1 MRKDSP
7 LRRTIQFIFHTLMLV
22 AWTVYSYRDLYP
34 LITYSKHP
42 LDPEFLPQP
51 VVWTR
56 FSLLTIV
63 AVVIPLLQ
71 PSQYRPVDPMH
82 PSDEPNPEQT
92 ASLFSYVFYFFM
104 DKIILQAWRSNA
116 IPYEELPPLPDYD
129 RASWLAKN
137 SLLKLHPVRRQELG
151 LKSRHLFVCL
161 MSVYWKTYGMLALML
176 LIKAVMEFAAPIG
189 INRLLTYLQDGDNK
203 GGDVRPWFWI
213 LWLFLGPTFSS
224 LAWQYYVFLTTR
236 SLVHVESLFTQL
248 LFGHALRIKMQDP
261 VDQTSTAKNG
271 NAPVQGANTPA
282 VVADDAPGL
291 SNTSIPIV
299 NNDTA
304 AVHAVDGGSSEDESS
319 VPSNKREGSVEGSNK
334 GKDAASAA
342 ASDEPQ
348 TAGLVG
354 RLTTLASSDLENII
368 EGRDFLMAILY
379 APLQLILGAIFLYQ
393 ILSWSALVGMAV
405 TLVTLPIPGYLAKL
419 MNTTQQ
425 DLMKATDSRIQTI
438 TEAVNT
444 LRMVKLFAWEEKISE
459 RISEKRAAEMRQ
471 VRRKAFVDKAIST
484 VNFGLPIFTMVA
496 CYGLYTGV
504 QKRNLSAAQVFSSL
518 SVFDMI
524 RGQMYQITSQIQ
536 ATIAAKVS
544 VERMDH
550 FLRSTEML
558 DEYKDEVV
566 LSVKSTEEQDA
577 IYFKN
582 AEFSWESPSVKAKA
596 GNLTKNKGTAT
607 AKREWKLVIDDLE
620 FPRGKTTVVAGKTSS
635 GKTSL
640 LMALLG
646 EMNWTPTRL
655 DASFNLP
662 RASGVAYAAQEAWV
676 MASTVR
682 ENIVFGE
689 TFDADRYKKV
699 LHACALEKDL
709 ELFDAGDQT
718 ELGEKGL
725 NAR

>member
-1 MRKDSP
+1 
-7 LRRTIQFIFHTLMLV
+7 
-22 AWTVYSYRDLYP
+22 
-34 LITYSKHP
+34 
-42 LDPEFLPQP
+42 
-51 VVWTR
+51 
-56 FSLLTIV
+56 
-63 AVVIPLLQ
+63 
-71 PSQYRPVDPMH
+71 
-82 PSDEPNPEQT
+82 
-92 ASLFSYVFYFFM
+92 
-104 DKIILQAWRSNA
+104 
-116 IPYEELPPLPDYD
+116 
-129 RASWLAKN
+129 
-137 SLLKLHPVRRQELG
+137 
-151 LKSRHLFVCL
+151 
-161 MSVYWKTYGMLALML
+161 
-176 LIKAVMEFAAPIG
+176 
-189 INRLLTYLQDGDNK
+189 
-203 GGDVRPWFWI
+203 
-213 LWLFLGPTFSS
+213 
-224 LAWQYYVFLTTR
+224 
-236 SLVHVESLFTQL
+236 
-248 LFGHALRIKMQDP
+248 MQDP
-261 VDQTSTAKNG
+261 VDQTSTTSG
-271 NAPVQGANTPA
+271 APVQGANTPA

-291 SNTSIPIV
+291 INTGIPIV
-299 NNDTA
+299 NNNTA
-304 AVHAVDGGSSEDESS
+304 AVHAVDASSEDENGSS
-319 VPSNKREGSVEGSNK
+319 VPSNKREGSVDTANK
-334 GKDAASAA
+334 GKEAAG
-342 ASDEPQ
+342 ASSDEEPQ

-354 RLTTLASSDLENII
+354 RLTTLASSDLENMV

-405 TLVTLPIPGYLAKL
+405 TLITLPIPGYLAKL
-419 MNTTQQ
+419 MNSTQQ
-425 DLMKATDSRIQTI
+425 NLMKATDSRIQTI

-484 VNFGLPIFTMVA
+484 VNFGLPILTMIA

-504 QKRNLSAAQVFSSL
+504 QKRTLSAAQVFSSL

-544 VERMDH
+544 VERIDH
-550 FLRSTEML
+550 FLRTTELL
-558 DEYKDEVV
+558 DEHKDDIVIN
-566 LSVKSTEEQDA
+566 VKSTEEQDK

-582 AEFSWESPSVKAKA
+582 AEFAWESPSAKAKQ
-596 GNLTKNKGTAT
+596 GNQTRTKGTAT

-662 RASGVAYAAQEAWV
+662 RAGGIAYSAQESWV

-682 ENIVFGE
+682 DNIVFGE
-689 TFDADRYKKV
+689 TYDVDRYNKV

-725 NAR
+725 NARCVDCRSVFDQ